1 MATIRAE
8 VFPAGD
14 FLADEL
20 AARGWTQAEFA
31 DILGRPPQFVSEII
45 TGKKEITRESAAQL
59 GAALGTSAEMWLDL
73 QDRYF
78 LWLHSQDGPTQAA
91 LKEVRIRAR
100 LKELAPIPLLVKR
113 GFITSTT
120 TEGRA
125 AELRQLYRMD
135 SLEDEPDLQIAA
147 RRTNQEEKLTPTQLA
162 WVACVRALAEKRSVS
177 DYSPKRLEALAVRL
191 SQVVREAEHVTILP
205 ALFAECGVTLVYVES
220 FPSSKIDGCSLIVN
234 EKPVIGISG
243 RGKRLDKVLFT
254 VLHETAH
261 VVLGHVD
268 GSGIIVD
275 DPDNPHTLGT
285 EKPADD
291 LARTW
296 TFPEALP
303 PAPARVRAE
312 WVQEVASALGVHPI
326 LVVGR
331 LQNEK
336 VLTWQTP
343 LAKGAPAVDAHL
355 ALWERPA
362 VGGPSPRRADAYSQ
376 PGIIGVG

>member
-1 MATIRAE
+1 MLFR
-8 VFPAGD
+8 
-14 FLADEL
+14 
-20 AARGWTQAEFA
+20 
-31 DILGRPPQFVSEII
+31 
-45 TGKKEITRESAAQL
+45 
-59 GAALGTSAEMWLDL
+59 
-73 QDRYF
+73 
-78 LWLHSQDGPTQAA
+78 
-91 LKEVRIRAR
+91 
-100 LKELAPIPLLVKR
+100 
-113 GFITSTT
+113 
-120 TEGRA
+120 
-125 AELRQLYRMD
+125 

-147 RRTNQEEKLTPTQLA
+147 RRTNQEEKLTPAQLA

-177 DYSPKRLEALAVRL
+177 DYSQKRLEALAAHL
-191 SQVVREAEHVTILP
+191 SQVVREAEHVATLP

-220 FPSSKIDGCSLIVN
+220 FPSSKIDGCSLMVN
-234 EKPVIGISG
+234 EKPIIGISG

-275 DPDNPHTLGT
+275 DPDDLHTLGT

-296 TFPEALP
+296 TFPRALP

-312 WVQEVASALGVHPI
+312 WVQEVASTLGVHPI
-326 LVVGR
+326 LVIGR

-355 ALWERPA
+355 ALWK
-362 VGGPSPRRADAYSQ
+362 
-376 PGIIGVG
+376 